1 MDLEQVAA
9 NLAAAL
15 GAIEGLNVPEWGVQ
29 QIRPPAA
36 LITLPER
43 VEYDAAYAR
52 GADHIPDWTVIVL
65 VARPTD
71 PEARRTIA
79 GYAVGAGAKSVKA
92 AIEAHTYTACD
103 PPRVTSAEF
112 DVLKYAGNDYL
123 AAIFHLDISGK
134 GA

>member
-9 NLAAAL
+9 ELAAAL
-15 GAIEGLNVPEWGVQ
+15 ATIEGLSVPEWGVQ
-29 QIRPPAA
+29 RVSPPAA

-52 GADHIPDWTVIVL
+52 GADEVPDWTVLVL

-71 PEARRTIA
+71 PESRRTIA
-79 GYAVGAGAKSVKA
+79 GYAAGSGPRSVKH
-92 AIEAHTYTACD
+92 AIEAHTYVACGQ
-103 PPRVTSAEF
+103 PRVTSAEF
-112 DVLKYAGNDYL
+112 DVVSYAGTDYL
-123 AAIFHLDISGK
+123 AAIFHLAISGE